1 MSMSIGGKKKSLSSD
16 INVVPLVD
24 ITLVLL
30 IIFMVMTPMMQRGYD
45 MSIPEKA
52 PPQEQLVT
60 TPTDQMVVT
69 MTVDGIITINK
80 EAVTPETVK
89 PKLEELL
96 AGRSQKTV
104 FFQAHA
110 DLIYQD
116 VIGVMDSIRAAGGV
130 VGLVTSELQ

>member
-1 MSMSIGGKKKSLSSD
+1 MGMNIGGKKKDLNSN

-52 PPQEQLVT
+52 PQSEIVPAA
-60 TPTDQMVVT
+60 TDQMVVT
-69 MTVDGIITINK
+69 MAVDGTITINK
-80 EAVTPETVK
+80 ETIAPEAVKT
-89 PKLEELL
+89 KLGDLL

-110 DLIYQD
+110 DLFYQE

-130 VGLVTSELQ
+130 VGLVTSDLQ